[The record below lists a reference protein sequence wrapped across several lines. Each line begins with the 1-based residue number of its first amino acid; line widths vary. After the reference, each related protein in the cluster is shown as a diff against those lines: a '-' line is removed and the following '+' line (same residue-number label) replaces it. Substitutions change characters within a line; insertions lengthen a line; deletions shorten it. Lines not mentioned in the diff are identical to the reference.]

1 MAKWKDQIN
10 VIANEKKKKKKQAKI
25 RHIPGCWFVGTE
37 HFARPIGE
45 NGTKKRRSSIGREA
59 LQACRLQLMPAVGPM
74 KAFTQSA
81 SRSASQIDT

>member
-25 RHIPGCWFVGTE
+25 RHIPGCWFTQ
-37 HFARPIGE
+37 HQCSE